1 MKGRC
6 RVVAMRKAARR
17 RSHFACFLSLFSGN
31 GASPAFRSV
40 DEERPLGARAH
51 GASIKS
57 STLVIVR
64 YLKTTKNE
72 YSMIDTVNRFSE
84 RLFKSHS

>member
-1 MKGRC
+1 M
-6 RVVAMRKAARR
+6 VPHRK
-17 RSHFACFLSLFSGN
+17 L
-31 GASPAFRSV
+31 AFRSV
-40 DEERPLGARAH
+40 DGERPQSVRAH
-51 GASIKS
+51 RASIKS

-72 YSMIDTVNRFSE
+72 YSMIDMINRFSE